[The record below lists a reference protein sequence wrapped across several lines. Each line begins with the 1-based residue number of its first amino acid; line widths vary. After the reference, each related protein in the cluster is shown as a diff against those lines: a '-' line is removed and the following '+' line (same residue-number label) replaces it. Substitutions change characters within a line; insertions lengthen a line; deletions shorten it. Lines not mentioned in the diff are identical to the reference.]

1 MEREDPFDD
10 RERRAGLAGGEE
22 RHRRQRDAG
31 TLTSRGRIDVL
42 PATIVKTMN
51 LAVNTGA
58 PVVGLHDAGGA
69 RIQEGVRVSRYAR
82 YASW

>member
-1 MEREDPFDD
+1 MEREDLFDD
-10 RERRAGLAGGEE
+10 RERRAGLAGGGA
-22 RHRRQRDAG
+22 RQRRQRDAG
-31 TLTSRGRIDVL
+31 TLTGCGRIDLL
-42 PATIVKTMN
+42 PATIVKTMD

-69 RIQEGVRVSRYAR
+69 RLQEGVRSSRYTR